1 MEEKE
6 AEVKNPQSP
15 DIGETVK
22 RKTKRQEFRIPDLT
36 PDDVREA
43 LLDWLRKQAER
54 WGKGDR

>member
-22 RKTKRQEFRIPDLT
+22 RKTKHQEFRIPDLT

-43 LLDWLRKQAER
+43 LLD
-54 WGKGDR
+54 